1 MGSVYSKADHLAVN
15 SLSFLTM
22 SLFWQDVEVCAA
34 GYLPYGHCS
43 SVFWD
48 TFLFVEFLMRSQSFI
63 FGSAFKDIFLLFM
76 SH

>member
-34 GYLPYGHCS
+34 GYLPYIVPVS
-43 SVFWD
+43 SGI
-48 TFLFVEFLMRSQSFI
+48 LSYL
-63 FGSAFKDIFLLFM
+63 
-76 SH
+76 